1 MKRRLINLLIKE
13 LEHLIDNLKA
23 DNSNITE
30 EEAMDI
36 LSVIAHEALSKEEA
50 CAYLNMSRATFDN
63 HIRDGLLPKG
73 RKRRGKTALVW
84 YKDELVK

>member
-30 EEAMDI
+30 EEAIDI